1 VRELDA
7 PAQSAGWRIEAY
19 ATPAGDEPV
28 WSFIRGLAGRDRV
41 EAIALVKLLEELGN
55 QLRRPHSAALGGGL
69 FELRGKQ
76 VRLFYVFEARRVIV
90 LLDGEIKKR
99 AAIPKGTLAR
109 IRAMQAELQQRG
121 GRLRDGGRA

>member
-69 FELRGKQ
+69 F
-76 VRLFYVFEARRVIV
+76 YVFEARRVIV